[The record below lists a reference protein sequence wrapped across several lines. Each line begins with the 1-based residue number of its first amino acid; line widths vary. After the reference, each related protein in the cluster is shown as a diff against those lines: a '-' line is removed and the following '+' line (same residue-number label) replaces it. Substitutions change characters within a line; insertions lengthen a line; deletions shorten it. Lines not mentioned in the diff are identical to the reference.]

1 MSSGAWVSLFSG
13 GKDSSFALYD
23 ALQDGH
29 QVRRLLTIQAQEESY
44 LYHVPAI
51 DITNLAAE
59 SIGIPLYKET
69 TPPLNH
75 QDTTDSTRRV
85 NQEIKPLK
93 TALRELNEELN
104 GISGVISGAVAST
117 FQKTRF
123 SAVCDELGMELYAPL
138 WNTPPQE
145 TLTAML
151 EAGFEI
157 MIISVAAG
165 GLDEHWLGRILDQNA
180 LDELADINEQFGVH
194 IMGEGGEYET
204 LVIDGPHMDRRID
217 LTYDTH
223 WDGTRGAIDIQSAHL
238 T

>member
-51 DITNLAAE
+51 NITNLAAE
-59 SIGIPLYKET
+59 SIGIPLYKES
-69 TPPLNH
+69 TPSLNH

-85 NQEIKPLK
+85 DQEIKPLK
-93 TALRELNEELN
+93 TALRELNEELK
-104 GISGVISGAVAST
+104 GISGVISGAIAST

-138 WNTPPQE
+138 WNAPPQE
-145 TLTAML
+145 TLSAML

-165 GLDEHWLGRILDQNA
+165 GLNENWLGRILDQNA
-180 LDELADINEQFGVH
+180 IDELAEINEQFGVH

-223 WDGTRGAIDIQSAHL
+223 WDGTRGAIDIQSAQL